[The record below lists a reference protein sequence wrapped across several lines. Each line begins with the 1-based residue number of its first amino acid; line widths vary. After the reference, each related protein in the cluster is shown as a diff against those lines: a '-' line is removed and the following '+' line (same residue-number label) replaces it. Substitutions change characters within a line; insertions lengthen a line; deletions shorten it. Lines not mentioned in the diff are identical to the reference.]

1 VHGQIH
7 PSITSEEIEQLSKNH
22 LVSLMAL
29 VRALRSKKKP
39 YVGLKEVRL
48 YASELADQLGMKK
61 IDIEDYLED
70 LRERKLVDIKSL
82 KAIGLHGASLAE
94 LEPVLMRKVKGEK

>member
-1 VHGQIH
+1 MRRQPCRIRRLREVTLDHLRKVHGQIH

-39 YVGLKEVRL
+39 YVGLKEVNL
-48 YASELADQLGMKK
+48 YASELADQLGMKRLTLK
-61 IDIEDYLED
+61 ITL
-70 LRERKLVDIKSL
+70 KIKGK
-82 KAIGLHGASLAE
+82 KAGGHQVA
-94 LEPVLMRKVKGEK
+94 